1 MEFENTIGLETH
13 VQLKTKT
20 KMFCSCRL
28 QTGCEPNVNVCPV
41 CLGYPGALPVINR
54 EAVKLTVM
62 SGMMLGCEVSRHATF
77 DRKNYFYPDMA
88 KDYQISENGQPLCI
102 GGGVEIT
109 LPDGSRKFIR
119 INHIHLEEDAAKINH
134 YATTSGVDFN
144 RGGTPLME
152 IVSEP
157 DLASA
162 DEAIAYLTALKE
174 MLVYAGV
181 SDCNLEEGNMRSD
194 VNISIRPQGAKELG
208 TKVEIKNMN
217 SFSGIHA
224 ALEFEARRQRECVA
238 HGVEIVQETR
248 RWDPEALETASMRSK
263 ENAHDYRYFPEPDLV
278 PVELSAAQIDEWR
291 RLLPEQPEA
300 RRLRMIADYGI
311 AEYDAEVLSQH
322 KANAD
327 FFEAAAR
334 GLDKKAAKA
343 LCNLF
348 MSDVMALM
356 NASGKA
362 VAESAMTPAALASL
376 VQLSLAGTIN
386 GPTLKELLPEIFEK
400 GGDPAAIVKERG
412 LGAVSDD
419 AALEKFVDEAIAAN
433 PGPVADYKAGKK
445 AAAGFF
451 VGQVMKLS
459 KGKADPKKVGGIVA
473 RKLAALGVALLLAFF
488 LGCTSFN
495 LMSVGHFVDEGG
507 NVIKVEYGK
516 GDEDHVT
523 TFRSPANGRELE
535 FTSKLRVKVYL
546 PDGDM
551 FMAFQCMNTLGSGTM
566 YRSDDREW
574 MFHANGFTSKVFRY
588 DPPVD
593 DYLLVFE
600 GVICN
605 DGNDKPLSG
614 GGGGWTRVK

>member
-13 VQLKTKT
+13 VQLKTRT
-20 KMFCSCRL
+20 KMFCSCL
-28 QTGCEPNVNVCPV
+28 LKTGCEPNTNVCPV
-41 CLGYPGALPVINR
+41 CLGYPGALPVMNK

-62 SGMMLGCEVSRHATF
+62 SGMMLGCEVNRHATF

-88 KDYQISENGQPLCI
+88 KDYQISENGNPLCI

-109 LPDGSRKFIR
+109 RADGTKKFIR

-157 DLASA
+157 DMESA
-162 DEAIAYLTALKE
+162 DDAIAYLTALKE

-194 VNISIRPQGAKELG
+194 VNISIRPKGEAKLG

-224 ALEFEARRQRECVA
+224 ALEYEARRQRECMA
-238 HGVEIVQETR
+238 HSIPIVQETR
-248 RWDPEALETASMRSK
+248 RWDPEAMETASMRSK

-278 PVELSAAQIDEWR
+278 PVELPAEVVEEWR
-291 RLLPEQPEA
+291 KLLPEKPEA
-300 RRLRMIADYGI
+300 RRARMIEEYGI

-327 FFEAAAR
+327 YFEAAAK
-334 GLDKKAAKA
+334 GLDKKTAKQ
-343 LCNLF
+343 LCNLY

-356 NASGKA
+356 NASGKSIG
-362 VAESAMTPAALASL
+362 ECAMAPAALASL
-376 VQLSLAGTIN
+376 VKLAAAGTIN

-400 GGDPAAIVKERG
+400 GGDPEAIVKERG
-412 LGAVSDD
+412 LGAVSDTG
-419 AALEKFVDEAIAAN
+419 ALEAFVDQAIAAN
-433 PGPVADYKAGKK
+433 PGPVQDFKNGKK

-459 KGKADPKKVGGIVA
+459 KGKADPKIVGKLVA
-473 RKLAALGVALLLAFF
+473 QKLASL
-488 LGCTSFN
+488 
-495 LMSVGHFVDEGG
+495 
-507 NVIKVEYGK
+507 
-516 GDEDHVT
+516 
-523 TFRSPANGRELE
+523 
-535 FTSKLRVKVYL
+535 
-546 PDGDM
+546 
-551 FMAFQCMNTLGSGTM
+551 
-566 YRSDDREW
+566 
-574 MFHANGFTSKVFRY
+574 
-588 DPPVD
+588 
-593 DYLLVFE
+593 
-600 GVICN
+600 
-605 DGNDKPLSG
+605 
-614 GGGGWTRVK
+614 

>member
-13 VQLKTKT
+13 VQLKTRT
-20 KMFCSCRL
+20 KMFCSCL
-28 QTGCEPNVNVCPV
+28 LKTGCEPNTNVCPV
-41 CLGYPGALPVINR
+41 CLGYPGALPVMNK

-102 GGGVEIT
+102 GGGVEIVRA
-109 LPDGSRKFIR
+109 DGTKKFIR

-157 DLASA
+157 DMANA

-194 VNISIRPQGAKELG
+194 VNISIRPVGAAKLG
-208 TKVEIKNMN
+208 VKVEIKNMN

-224 ALEFEARRQRECVA
+224 ALEYEARRQRECMA
-238 HGVEIVQETR
+238 HSIPIVQETR
-248 RWDPEALETASMRSK
+248 RWDPEAMETASMRSK

-278 PVELSAAQIDEWR
+278 PVELADGQIEEWR
-291 RLLPEQPEA
+291 RLLPEKPEA
-300 RRLRMIADYGI
+300 RRTRMVADYGI

-322 KANAD
+322 KVNAD
-327 FFEAAAR
+327 YFEAAAK
-334 GLDKKAAKA
+334 GLDRKLAKQ
-343 LCNLF
+343 LCNLY
-348 MSDVMALM
+348 MSDVMALL

-362 VAESAMTPAALASL
+362 ISECAMTPEALASL
-376 VQLSLAGTIN
+376 VRLAASGTIN

-400 GGDPAAIVKERG
+400 GGDPEAIVRERG
-412 LGAVSDD
+412 LGAVSDA
-419 AALEKFVDEAIAAN
+419 AALEAFVDQAIAAN
-433 PGPVADYKAGKK
+433 PNVVADFKAGKK

-459 KGKADPKKVGGIVA
+459 KGKADPKIVGGIVA
-473 RKLAALGVALLLAFF
+473 RKLAATA
-488 LGCTSFN
+488 
-495 LMSVGHFVDEGG
+495 
-507 NVIKVEYGK
+507 
-516 GDEDHVT
+516 
-523 TFRSPANGRELE
+523 
-535 FTSKLRVKVYL
+535 
-546 PDGDM
+546 
-551 FMAFQCMNTLGSGTM
+551 
-566 YRSDDREW
+566 
-574 MFHANGFTSKVFRY
+574 
-588 DPPVD
+588 
-593 DYLLVFE
+593 
-600 GVICN
+600 
-605 DGNDKPLSG
+605 
-614 GGGGWTRVK
+614 

>member
-20 KMFCSCRL
+20 KMFCSCL
-28 QTGCEPNVNVCPV
+28 LKTGCEPNTNVCPV
-41 CLGYPGALPVINR
+41 CLGYPGALPVMNK

-62 SGMMLGCEVSRHATF
+62 SGMMLGCEINRHATF

-88 KDYQISENGQPLCI
+88 KDYQISENGNPLCI

-109 LPDGSRKFIR
+109 RADGTKKFIR

-157 DLASA
+157 DMESA
-162 DEAIAYLTALKE
+162 DDAILYLTALKE

-194 VNISIRPQGAKELG
+194 VNISIRPKGDTPGVLPTKADGSIDFSKLG

-224 ALEFEARRQRECVA
+224 ALVYEAKRQRECMA
-238 HGVEIVQETR
+238 HSIPLVQETR
-248 RWDPEALETASMRSK
+248 RWDGEAMETAPMRSK

-278 PVELSAAQIDEWR
+278 PVELSSEQVEEWR
-291 RLLPEQPEA
+291 KLLPEKPEL
-300 RRLRMIADYGI
+300 RRVRMIEEYGI
-311 AEYDAEVLSQH
+311 AEYDADVLSRH

-327 FFEAAAR
+327 YFEAAAK
-334 GLDKKAAKA
+334 GLDKKVAKL

-362 VAESAMTPAALASL
+362 IGESAMTPAALAAL
-376 VQLSLAGTIN
+376 VKMSAAGTIN

-400 GGDPAAIVKERG
+400 GGDPEAIVKERG
-412 LGAVSDD
+412 LGAVSDTG
-419 AALEKFVDEAIAAN
+419 ALEAFVDQAIAAN
-433 PGPVADYKAGKK
+433 PGPVQDFKNGKK

-459 KGKADPKKVGGIVA
+459 KGKADPKIVGGLVA
-473 RKLAALGVALLLAFF
+473 KKLAAL
-488 LGCTSFN
+488 
-495 LMSVGHFVDEGG
+495 
-507 NVIKVEYGK
+507 
-516 GDEDHVT
+516 
-523 TFRSPANGRELE
+523 
-535 FTSKLRVKVYL
+535 
-546 PDGDM
+546 
-551 FMAFQCMNTLGSGTM
+551 
-566 YRSDDREW
+566 
-574 MFHANGFTSKVFRY
+574 
-588 DPPVD
+588 
-593 DYLLVFE
+593 
-600 GVICN
+600 
-605 DGNDKPLSG
+605 
-614 GGGGWTRVK
+614 

>member
-20 KMFCSCRL
+20 KMFCSCL
-28 QTGCEPNVNVCPV
+28 LKTGCEPNTNVCPV
-41 CLGYPGALPVINR
+41 CLGYPGALPVMNK

-62 SGMMLGCEVSRHATF
+62 SGMMLGCEINKHATF

-88 KDYQISENGQPLCI
+88 KDYQISENGQPLCL

-109 LPDGSRKFIR
+109 RADGTKKFIR

-134 YATTSGVDFN
+134 YAQSSGVDFN

-157 DLASA
+157 DMESA
-162 DEAIAYLTALKE
+162 DDAILYLTALKE

-194 VNISIRPQGAKELG
+194 VNISIRPKTGEGLPLKGDGTIDFSKLG

-217 SFSGIHA
+217 TFKGIHA
-224 ALEFEARRQRECVA
+224 ALCYEAKRQRECMA
-238 HGVEIVQETR
+238 HSIPIVQETR
-248 RWDPEALETASMRSK
+248 RWDGEAMETASMRSK

-278 PVELSAAQIDEWR
+278 PVELSEEQIAEWR
-291 RLLPEQPEA
+291 KLLPEKPEVRRA
-300 RRLRMIADYGI
+300 RMVADYGI

-322 KANAD
+322 KDNAD
-327 FFEAAAR
+327 YFEEAVGQFRTSGKDSASP
-334 GLDKKAAKA
+334 LFDKKICKQ

-362 VAESAMTPAALASL
+362 IGECAMTPAALAAL
-376 VQLSLAGTIN
+376 VKMSAAGTIN

-400 GGDPAAIVKERG
+400 GGDPEAIVKERG
-412 LGAVSDD
+412 LGAVSDTG
-419 AALEKFVDEAIAAN
+419 ALEAFVDQAIAAN

-459 KGKADPKKVGGIVA
+459 KGKADPKIVGGLVA
-473 RKLAALGVALLLAFF
+473 KKLASL
-488 LGCTSFN
+488 
-495 LMSVGHFVDEGG
+495 
-507 NVIKVEYGK
+507 
-516 GDEDHVT
+516 
-523 TFRSPANGRELE
+523 
-535 FTSKLRVKVYL
+535 
-546 PDGDM
+546 
-551 FMAFQCMNTLGSGTM
+551 
-566 YRSDDREW
+566 
-574 MFHANGFTSKVFRY
+574 
-588 DPPVD
+588 
-593 DYLLVFE
+593 
-600 GVICN
+600 
-605 DGNDKPLSG
+605 
-614 GGGGWTRVK
+614 

>member
-20 KMFCSCRL
+20 KMFCSCL
-28 QTGCEPNVNVCPV
+28 LKTGCEPNTNVCPV
-41 CLGYPGALPVINR
+41 CLGYPGALPVMNK

-62 SGMMLGCEVSRHATF
+62 SGMMLGCEINRHATF

-88 KDYQISENGQPLCI
+88 KDYQISENGNPLCL

-109 LPDGSRKFIR
+109 RADGTKKFIR

-157 DLASA
+157 DMESA
-162 DEAIAYLTALKE
+162 DDAILYLTALKE

-194 VNISIRPQGAKELG
+194 VNISIRPKTGEGLPLKADGKIDFSKLG

-217 SFSGIHA
+217 TFKGIHA
-224 ALEFEARRQRECVA
+224 ALEYEARRQRECMA
-238 HGVEIVQETR
+238 HSIPIVQETR
-248 RWDPEALETASMRSK
+248 RWDGEAMETASMRSK

-278 PVELSAAQIDEWR
+278 PVELSDEQVAAWR
-291 RLLPEQPEA
+291 KLLPEKPEV
-300 RRLRMIADYGI
+300 RRVRMVEEYGI
-311 AEYDAEVLSQH
+311 AEYDADVLSQH

-327 FFEAAAR
+327 FFESAAKCLRSDGASPSAP
-334 GLDKKAAKA
+334 DKKLAKQ

-348 MSDVMALM
+348 LSDVMALM

-362 VAESAMTPAALASL
+362 IGECAMTPAALAAL
-376 VQLSLAGTIN
+376 VKMSAAGTIN

-400 GGDPAAIVKERG
+400 GGDPEAIVKERG
-412 LGAVSDD
+412 LGAVSDTG
-419 AALEKFVDEAIAAN
+419 ALEAFVDQAIAAN
-433 PGPVADYKAGKK
+433 PGPVQDFKNGKK

-459 KGKADPKKVGGIVA
+459 KGKADPKIVGGLVA
-473 RKLAALGVALLLAFF
+473 KKLAAL
-488 LGCTSFN
+488 
-495 LMSVGHFVDEGG
+495 
-507 NVIKVEYGK
+507 
-516 GDEDHVT
+516 
-523 TFRSPANGRELE
+523 
-535 FTSKLRVKVYL
+535 
-546 PDGDM
+546 
-551 FMAFQCMNTLGSGTM
+551 
-566 YRSDDREW
+566 
-574 MFHANGFTSKVFRY
+574 
-588 DPPVD
+588 
-593 DYLLVFE
+593 
-600 GVICN
+600 
-605 DGNDKPLSG
+605 
-614 GGGGWTRVK
+614 